1 MLNNIKTLIQLIMK
15 KTNTKTRTLLEIIN
29 EKDIKEL
36 LTVGPKKPVIVPLTM
51 MAKYKIGALIVVD
64 EGKMVGV
71 ISERDYARE
80 IILEG
85 KSSMDTKVEEIM
97 TKKVLTLSVDD
108 KFEKGLEIMTQKR
121 IRHMPVMDGKVLLG
135 MVSQGDLVKEMITY
149 QKELI
154 RELEAFVYW

>member
-1 MLNNIKTLIQLIMK
+1 MK

-29 EKDIKEL
+29 EKEIKEI
-36 LTVGPKKPVIVPLTM
+36 LTVDSKKSVIEALTI
-51 MAKYKIGALIVVD
+51 MAKYKIGALIVMD
-64 EGKMVGV
+64 GIKMVGV

-85 KSSMDTKVEEIM
+85 KSSKETKVEEIM
-97 TKKVLTLSVDD
+97 TKKVLTLSAED

-121 IRHMPVMDGKVLLG
+121 IRHMPVINGTELVG

-154 RELEAFVYW
+154 KELEAFVYW

>member
-1 MLNNIKTLIQLIMK
+1 MK
-15 KTNTKTRTLLEIIN
+15 KTNTKTRTLIEIIN

-36 LTVGPKKPVIVPLTM
+36 LTVDSKKPVIEALTI
-51 MAKYKIGALIVVD
+51 MAKYKIGALIVTN
-64 EGKMVGV
+64 EAKMVGV

-85 KSSMDTKVEEIM
+85 KSSKDTKVEEIM
-97 TKKVLTLSVDD
+97 TRKVLTLSAGD

-121 IRHMPVMDGKVLLG
+121 IRHMPVMDGKELIG
-135 MVSQGDLVKEMITY
+135 MVSQGDLVKEMISY

-154 RELEAFVYW
+154 KELEAFVYW

>member
-1 MLNNIKTLIQLIMK
+1 MIMK

-29 EKDIKEL
+29 EKEIKEI
-36 LTVGPKKPVIVPLTM
+36 LTVDSKKSVIEALTI
-51 MAKYKIGALIVVD
+51 MAKYKIGALIVMD
-64 EGKMVGV
+64 GIKMVGV

-85 KSSMDTKVEEIM
+85 KSSKETKVEEIM
-97 TKKVLTLSVDD
+97 TKKVLTLSAED

-121 IRHMPVMDGKVLLG
+121 IRHMPVINGTELVG
-135 MVSQGDLVKEMITY
+135 MVSQGDLVKEMISY

-154 RELEAFVYW
+154 KELEAFVYW

>member
-1 MLNNIKTLIQLIMK
+1 MK

-29 EKDIKEL
+29 EKEIKEL
-36 LTVGPKKPVIVPLTM
+36 LTVDSKQSVIEALTI
-51 MAKYKIGALIVVD
+51 MAKYKIGALIVTN
-64 EGKMVGV
+64 EARMVGV

-85 KSSMDTKVEEIM
+85 KSSKNTKVEEIM
-97 TKKVLTLSVDD
+97 TRKVLTLSAGD

-121 IRHMPVMDGKVLLG
+121 IRHMPVMDGTELLG
-135 MVSQGDLVKEMITY
+135 MVSQGDLVKEMISY

-154 RELEAFVYW
+154 KELEAFVYW

>member
-1 MLNNIKTLIQLIMK
+1 MK
-15 KTNTKTRTLLEIIN
+15 KTNTKTKTLIEIIN

-36 LTVGPKKPVIVPLTM
+36 LTVDSKKPVIEALTI
-51 MAKYKIGALIVVD
+51 MAKYKIGALIVTN
-64 EGKMVGV
+64 ESTMVGI

-85 KSSMDTKVEEIM
+85 KSSKDTKVEEIM
-97 TKKVLTLSVDD
+97 TRKVLTLSAGD

-121 IRHMPVMDGKVLLG
+121 IRHMPVMDGKELIG
-135 MVSQGDLVKEMITY
+135 MVSQGDLVKEMISY

-154 RELEAFVYW
+154 KELEAFVYW

>member
-1 MLNNIKTLIQLIMK
+1 MK

-29 EKDIKEL
+29 EKEIKDL
-36 LTVGPKKPVIVPLTM
+36 LTVDSKKPVIEALTI
-51 MAKYKIGALIVVD
+51 MAKYKIGALIVTN
-64 EGKMVGV
+64 EAKMVGV

-85 KSSMDTKVEEIM
+85 KSSKNTKVEEIM
-97 TKKVLTLSVDD
+97 TRKVLTLSAGD

-121 IRHMPVMDGKVLLG
+121 IRHMPVMDGKELIG
-135 MVSQGDLVKEMITY
+135 MVSQGDLVKEMISY

-154 RELEAFVYW
+154 KELEAFVYW

>member
-1 MLNNIKTLIQLIMK
+1 MK

-29 EKDIKEL
+29 EKEIKEI
-36 LTVGPKKPVIVPLTM
+36 LTVDSKKPVIEALTI
-51 MAKYKIGALIVVD
+51 MAKYKIGALIVTN
-64 EGKMVGV
+64 EAKMVGV

-85 KSSMDTKVEEIM
+85 KSSKNTKVEEIM
-97 TKKVLTLSVDD
+97 TRKVLTLSASD

-121 IRHMPVMDGKVLLG
+121 IRHMPVMDGKELIG
-135 MVSQGDLVKEMITY
+135 MVSQGDLVKEMISY

-154 RELEAFVYW
+154 KELEAFVYW

>member
-1 MLNNIKTLIQLIMK
+1 MIGLYTG
-15 KTNTKTRTLLEIIN
+15 TARTCTGTTKTRTLIEIIN

-36 LTVGPKKPVIVPLTM
+36 LTVDSKKPVIEALTI
-51 MAKYKIGALIVVD
+51 MAKYKIGALIVTN
-64 EGKMVGV
+64 EATMVGV

-85 KSSMDTKVEEIM
+85 KSSKDTKVEEIM
-97 TKKVLTLSVDD
+97 TRKVLTLSAGD

-121 IRHMPVMDGKVLLG
+121 IRHMPVMDGKELIG
-135 MVSQGDLVKEMITY
+135 MVSQGDLVKEMISY

-154 RELEAFVYW
+154 KELEAFVYW

>member
-1 MLNNIKTLIQLIMK
+1 MK

-29 EKDIKEL
+29 EKEIKDL
-36 LTVGPKKPVIVPLTM
+36 LTVDSKKPVIEALTI
-51 MAKYKIGALIVVD
+51 MAKYKIGALIVTN
-64 EGKMVGV
+64 EATMVGV

-85 KSSMDTKVEEIM
+85 KSSKDTKVEEIM
-97 TKKVLTLSVDD
+97 TRKVLTLSAGD

-121 IRHMPVMDGKVLLG
+121 IRHMPVMDGKELVG
-135 MVSQGDLVKEMITY
+135 MVSQGDLVKEMISY

-154 RELEAFVYW
+154 KELEAFVYW

>member
-1 MLNNIKTLIQLIMK
+1 MK

-29 EKDIKEL
+29 EKEIKDL
-36 LTVGPKKPVIVPLTM
+36 LTVDSKKPVIEALTI
-51 MAKYKIGALIVVD
+51 MAKYKIGALIVTN
-64 EGKMVGV
+64 EAKMVGV

-85 KSSMDTKVEEIM
+85 KSSKDTKVEEIM
-97 TKKVLTLSVDD
+97 TRKVLTLSAGD

-121 IRHMPVMDGKVLLG
+121 IRHMPVMDGKELIG
-135 MVSQGDLVKEMITY
+135 MVSQGDLVKEMISY

-154 RELEAFVYW
+154 KELEAFVYW

>member
-1 MLNNIKTLIQLIMK
+1 MK
-15 KTNTKTRTLLEIIN
+15 KTDTKTRTLLEIIN

-36 LTVGPKKPVIVPLTM
+36 LTVDPKKSVIEALTI
-51 MAKYKIGALIVVD
+51 MAKYKIGALIVMD
-64 EGKMVGV
+64 GPKMVGV

-85 KSSMDTKVEEIM
+85 KSSKDTKVEEIM
-97 TKKVLTLSVDD
+97 TKKVLTLSADD

-121 IRHMPVMDGKVLLG
+121 IRHLPVMDGNELLG
-135 MVSQGDLVKEMITY
+135 MVSQGDLVKEMIDY

-154 RELEAFVYW
+154 KELEAFVYW

>member
-1 MLNNIKTLIQLIMK
+1 MK
-15 KTNTKTRTLLEIIN
+15 KTNTKTKTLLEIIN

-36 LTVGPKKPVIVPLTM
+36 LTVSAEESVINALTV
-51 MAKYKIGALIVVD
+51 MAKYKIGALIVMN
-64 EGKMVGV
+64 KSNMVGV

-85 KSSMDTKVEEIM
+85 KSSKDTKVKEIM
-97 TKKVLTLSVDD
+97 TKKVLTLSAGD

-121 IRHMPVMDGKVLLG
+121 IRHMPVMDGEKILG
-135 MVSQGDLVKEMITY
+135 MVSQGDLVKEMIAY

-154 RELEAFVYW
+154 KELEAFVYW

>member
-1 MLNNIKTLIQLIMK
+1 MK

-29 EKDIKEL
+29 EKEIKEL
-36 LTVGPKKPVIVPLTM
+36 LTIDSKQSVIEALTI
-51 MAKYKIGALIVVD
+51 MAKYKIGALIVTN
-64 EGKMVGV
+64 EAKMVGV

-85 KSSMDTKVEEIM
+85 KSSKDTKVEEIM
-97 TKKVLTLSVDD
+97 TKKVLTLSADD

-121 IRHMPVMDGKVLLG
+121 IRHMPVIDGKELLG
-135 MVSQGDLVKEMITY
+135 MVSQGDLVKEMISY

-154 RELEAFVYW
+154 KELEAFVYW